1 VIDDHRRPVL
11 VFIHGG
17 AFVLGSGSLPMYHV
31 ASFAMRHD
39 LVAVTLND
47 RLAEGGSLY
56 LGHLDPEFSRSGNRP
71 HFSEMRGR
79 GGATHDSKLDL
90 VTFSAIR
97 YDCVA

>member
-1 VIDDHRRPVL
+1 
-11 VFIHGG
+11 
-17 AFVLGSGSLPMYHV
+17 MYHG

-39 LVAVTLND
+39 LVAVILNG
-47 RLAEGGSLY
+47 RLAKGGSLY

-79 GGATHDSKLDL
+79 GGATHDAKLDL
-90 VTFSAIR
+90 VIFSAIR